1 MKAILFAVCAALC
14 WGVGEFFTKQ
24 VMMSGK
30 IGPFAVIMVRI
41 VAAAPIAIFA
51 YLIAANF
58 STMEVK
64 DWWLMPG
71 DIRLKLLLGS
81 TLLASFGG
89 VAFFYLGLRFGDIS
103 IVIPIAMGLSPVI
116 GAFLGWWFLKEQMPA
131 IKVIGILMMV
141 AGLVLVAAGGRNIQL
156 QNSAETRLDRIV
168 R

>member
-1 MKAILFAVCAALC
+1 MKAILFALLAALC

-41 VAAAPIAIFA
+41 VAAAPIAILA
-51 YLIAANF
+51 YLIASKF
-58 STMEVK
+58 STMEVPQ
-64 DWWLMPG
+64 WWPVST
-71 DIRLKLLLGS
+71 DNKLKLLLGS

-116 GAFLGWWFLKEQMPA
+116 GAFLGWWFLKESMPA
-131 IKVIGILMMV
+131 IKAVGILMMV
-141 AGLVLVAAGGRNIQL
+141 AGLALVAASGRGGHVQHPIE
-156 QNSAETRLDRIV
+156 ATLDRPIP
-168 R
+168 